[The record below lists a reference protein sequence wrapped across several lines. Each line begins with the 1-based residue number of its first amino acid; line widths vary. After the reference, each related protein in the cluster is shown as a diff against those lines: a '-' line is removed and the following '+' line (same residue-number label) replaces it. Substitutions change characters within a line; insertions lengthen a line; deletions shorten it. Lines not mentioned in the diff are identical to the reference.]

1 MSIDYVLDEA
11 GIATVT
17 INRPDRLNALDNE
30 HYGALSRVWTEIR
43 DDPAVRCAIVTGA
56 GEKSFCAGADIK
68 EVVGRKVDLW
78 ELWRSQQTPLINRG
92 LEIWKPVIAA
102 VNGYCL
108 GGGVTLLLA
117 TDIRVAVPHAEF
129 GVPEVKRGIVAG
141 FGGTQRIVRQL
152 PHAIAMEL
160 LLTGDRVDASRAERW
175 GLINRVVAPSELMPT
190 ARRYAEAIARNAPL
204 AVQATKELALRARDA
219 SLADGMRMEQMTNAL
234 LEQVSLDVQ
243 EGRTAFME
251 KRSPDFRGR

>member
-1 MSIDYVLDEA
+1 MAIDYVLDEG

-17 INRPDRLNALDNE
+17 INRPERLNALDDG
-30 HYGALSRVWTEIR
+30 HYAELSRVWIEVR
-43 DDPAVRCAIVTGA
+43 DNPAVRCVIVTGA

-78 ELWRSQQTPLINRG
+78 EVWRAQQVPLIQRG

-117 TDIRVAVPHAEF
+117 TDIRVAVPHARF
-129 GVPEVKRGIVAG
+129 GVPEVKRGIIAG
-141 FGGTQRIVRQL
+141 TGGTQRIVRQL
-152 PHAIAMEL
+152 PHVLAMEL
-160 LLTGDRVDASRAERW
+160 LLTGDLVDADWALRA
-175 GLINRVVAPSELMPT
+175 GLINKVVAPEDLMRT
-190 ARRYAEAIARNAPL
+190 ARGYAESIARNAPL

-219 SLADGMRMEQMTNAL
+219 SLADGIRMEQMTTAL
-234 LEQVSLDVQ
+234 LEQLSADVQ

-251 KRSPDFRGR
+251 KRSPDFRGL

>member
-1 MSIDYVLDEA
+1 MSIDYGLDEG

-30 HYGALSRVWTEIR
+30 HYAELSRVWIEVR
-43 DDPAVRCAIVTGA
+43 DDPAVRCVIVTGA
-56 GEKSFCAGADIK
+56 GAKSFCAGADIK
-68 EVVGRKVDLW
+68 EVVGRKIDLQ
-78 ELWRSQQTPLINRG
+78 EVWRAQQVPLIQRG

-117 TDIRVAVPHAEF
+117 TDIRIAVPHAEF
-129 GVPEVKRGIVAG
+129 GVPEVKRGIIAG
-141 FGGTQRIVRQL
+141 TGGTQRIVRQL
-152 PHAIAMEL
+152 PHVLAMEL
-160 LLTGDRVDASRAERW
+160 LLTGDRVDADWALRA
-175 GLINRVVAPSELMPT
+175 GLINKVVPVADLMPT
-190 ARRYAEAIARNAPL
+190 ARKYAENIAQNAPL

-219 SLADGMRMEQMTNAL
+219 SLADGIRMEQMTNTL
-234 LEQVSLDVQ
+234 LEQMSLDVQ